1 MVALQ
6 NGMPE
11 LRLAISIKEA
21 DMAHDTK
28 IILPE
33 DAHDTPEIRHY
44 KGLKK
49 ALRYALMGRA
59 SCDPRWY
66 IAVKALDLGVKYH
79 KGFRKDGKTPEFQH
93 QIEIALYLLTME
105 KLLIDAPRT
114 IADALLHDLGED
126 YGDLISFEEIGE
138 ATDEIVAADCRLLA
152 KEYRGEKKTPGQY
165 FGPLS
170 GNPRISVVKGGD
182 RVHNMRTMAGVFKL
196 EKRAFPEQE
205 PVYENIKFM
214 LTTQMGIYRS
224 INAQGFAA

>member
-1 MVALQ
+1 
-6 NGMPE
+6 
-11 LRLAISIKEA
+11 
-21 DMAHDTK
+21 
-28 IILPE
+28 
-33 DAHDTPEIRHY
+33 
-44 KGLKK
+44 
-49 ALRYALMGRA
+49 
-59 SCDPRWY
+59 
-66 IAVKALDLGVKYH
+66 
-79 KGFRKDGKTPEFQH
+79 
-93 QIEIALYLLTME
+93 ME

-196 EKRAFPEQE
+196 EKQIAYCDETEEHFFTFLKLARRAFPEQE